1 MKFSG
6 CLSIELCSQL
16 PGVLRNKRRCSQKK
30 RRLLLF
36 PSVLMITCFRSAL
49 NDEPEKNAVHYV
61 ESSPATFSS
70 AALRPA
76 AASAFA
82 SAIACSPSCT
92 ARWHSSLAV
101 LTAQLDAHGS
111 LQIEEETPEN
121 GGPRRK
127 PRFPRAKALASLQ
140 ISDALHGRGDAR
152 REKGRK
158 RVGRVMERGRGG
170 GNAWGRRTKGS
181 GGRKY

>member
-70 AALRPA
+70 AALRA
-76 AASAFA
+76 RGRFRFRIRDRLLSQLHSSLEQLAG
-82 SAIACSPSCT
+82 T
-92 ARWHSSLAV
+92 ARW
-101 LTAQLDAHGS
+101 QC
-111 LQIEEETPEN
+111 
-121 GGPRRK
+121 
-127 PRFPRAKALASLQ
+127 
-140 ISDALHGRGDAR
+140 
-152 REKGRK
+152 
-158 RVGRVMERGRGG
+158 
-170 GNAWGRRTKGS
+170 
-181 GGRKY
+181 